1 MRPRRLQAHL
11 PQFKELTAKLPN
23 NLSERLHTFTGDLS
37 GGQRQTLSF
46 LMATITRPDILLLD
60 EHTAALDP
68 NTSAELLKLTDEVIT
83 EKKLTCLMITHRL
96 QDALRY
102 GNRIIILK
110 DGQIVLDT
118 RDKKE
123 LTEEQILTYF
133 AN

>member
-1 MRPRRLQAHL
+1 
-11 PQFKELTAKLPN
+11 
-23 NLSERLHTFTGDLS
+23 
-37 GGQRQTLSF
+37 
-46 LMATITRPDILLLD
+46 MATITRPDILLLD

-118 RDKKE
+118 RDKMD

>member
-1 MRPRRLQAHL
+1 
-11 PQFKELTAKLPN
+11 
-23 NLSERLHTFTGDLS
+23 
-37 GGQRQTLSF
+37 
-46 LMATITRPDILLLD
+46 
-60 EHTAALDP
+60 
-68 NTSAELLKLTDEVIT
+68 
-83 EKKLTCLMITHRL
+83 MITHRL